1 MNYVKIQ
8 QDIIKAVYN
17 DKRDEWR
24 FIEGVHNGRVWVIY
38 KGYAIFSVPECLWFL
53 DIDGIS
59 KKCNLPLP
67 ISERIFKSHMDL
79 CSNSEACHFT
89 GTRPYRDKELN
100 RYESDYTHKEVFV
113 DPNLLKWLDKKF
125 DYTYRMIDKRNPL
138 YIMDGEDMVGC
149 VLPVNV
155 G

>member
-24 FIEGVHNGRVWVIY
+24 FIEGVHNGRVWVTY
-38 KGYAIFSVPECLWFL
+38 RGVTIFSVPERLWFL
-53 DIDGIS
+53 DIEGIS

-67 ISERIFKSHMDL
+67 ISERIFNANMQL
-79 CSNSEACHFT
+79 CYKSEACHFT
-89 GTRPYRDKELN
+89 GTRLFGNAELN
-100 RYESDYTHKEVFV
+100 RYENKDGSKEIFI

-125 DYTYRMIDKRNPL
+125 EYKYMMTDKRNPL